1 MGRLSTFL
9 VQRHWDIF
17 KVVFPS
23 SIGFGF
29 LYTMQYGT
37 SPLTDAKNYLSGT
50 DTASRQNIWS
60 KELRM
65 TVGSNSQTDVL
76 TVRFSSSSLGGSR

>member
-50 DTASRQNIWS
+50 DVAPRQNVWS
-60 KELRM
+60 EEHRM
-65 TVGSNSQTDVL
+65 SAGSTSPTDVL